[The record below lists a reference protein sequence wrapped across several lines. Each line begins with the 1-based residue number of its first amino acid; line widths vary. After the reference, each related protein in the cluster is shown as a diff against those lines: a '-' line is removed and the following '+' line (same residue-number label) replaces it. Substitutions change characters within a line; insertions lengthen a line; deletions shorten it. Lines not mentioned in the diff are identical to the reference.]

1 MLSLS
6 KHDWQRSQPPFCKL
20 SAGLAQGDLLRDHFK
35 DPKMNIAMNSH
46 PSSFCRPTLLL
57 LSLLLFG
64 VGSAFLSCSDKK
76 QSEPPKTPE
85 QIQGA
90 LIRQLI
96 MMADQEQQSRDRFD
110 SIINEKGWRSPEGQT
125 ASRDANLLDSVNTAQ
140 LEEIIAKNGW
150 PGKSLVG
157 NQAAMAAFIVL
168 QHSSIEIQE
177 KYLPMV
183 EAAAAKGEI
192 ERAHLAMLQDRILMR
207 RDKPQKYGTQLWNDP
222 STGKLGLYP
231 IEDSS
236 GVDLRRAEVGLP
248 PIYEYLKQIGINPDS
263 LTQRPK
269 TEIIINAGG
278 DSAK

>member
-1 MLSLS
+1 MKMAIRPVLFTLQLST
-6 KHDWQRSQPPFCKL
+6 
-20 SAGLAQGDLLRDHFK
+20 ALLV
-35 DPKMNIAMNSH
+35 I
-46 PSSFCRPTLLL
+46 LL
-57 LSLLLFG
+57 LS
-64 VGSAFLSCSDKK
+64 VASSTFLSCSSEKK
-76 QSEPPKTPE
+76 SEPPKTPE

-96 MMADQEQQSRDRFD
+96 MMADQEQQSRDRLD
-110 SIINEKGWRSPEGQT
+110 SVINAKGWRSPEGQI

-157 NQAAMAAFIVL
+157 NQASMAAFVVL
-168 QHSSIEIQE
+168 QHSPIEIQE

-183 EAAAAKGEI
+183 EAAAEKGDV
-192 ERAHLAMLQDRILMR
+192 ERGHLAMLQDRILMR

-231 IEDSS
+231 IEDSAN
-236 GVDLRRAEVGLP
+236 VDQRRAEIGLP
-248 PIYEYLKQIGINPDS
+248 PLYDYIRSMGINPDS
-263 LTQRPK
+263 LSQRPK
-269 TEIIINAGG
+269 TELMLNMGKS